1 MKKEERTI
9 KYIFESD
16 PEKSQALIK
25 ALATG
30 TLRSLVT
37 IYHWLMMRRRPCFLE
52 MKFIQKQ
59 IAEIYGEEIP
69 LTELFPVKK

>member
-16 PEKSQALIK
+16 PEKAQDLIK